1 MLENIT
7 NYKNIGDWFYLVTAA
22 LVVDFIVVLR
32 EKYPRKNPYI
42 NIKSLDDWYTKFGG
56 LAVASDILATL
67 IGIMVTRYIYTSLK
81 LNNPLYFLVILI
93 AFQLFHDLLFYTA
106 VIIPMPKGH
115 NQMID
120 VFKTYAEENGSK
132 ILVVDA
138 ILMLSTLGIGSFLK
152 MLPTH
157 YTIATGFITLY
168 SFTYI
173 LYTRS
178 PQTSS
183 GSSEPDSTG

>member
-7 NYKNIGDWFYLVTAA
+7 NYKNVGDWFYLVTAA

-32 EKYPRKNPYI
+32 EKYPRSNPYI
-42 NIKSLDDWYTKFGG
+42 NIKSLDEWYTKFGA

-81 LNNPLYFLVILI
+81 LNNPLYFLVILVC
-93 AFQLFHDLLFYTA
+93 FQILHDIFFNIF
-106 VIIPMPKGH
+106 IIKRVPKGH
-115 NQMID
+115 NEMID
-120 VFKTYAEENGSK
+120 VFKSYTDENGHK

-138 ILMLSTLGIGSFLK
+138 ILMLSTVGIGSFLK
-152 MLPTH
+152 MLPSH
-157 YTIATGFITLY
+157 YTIITAFITMY

>member
-7 NYKNIGDWFYLVTAA
+7 NYKNVGDWFYLATAA
-22 LVVDFIVVLR
+22 LVVDFIVVVR
-32 EKYPRKNPYI
+32 EKYPRSNAYI
-42 NIKSLDDWYTKFGG
+42 NVKSLDEWYTKFGSV
-56 LAVASDILATL
+56 AVASDILATL

-81 LNNPLYFLVILI
+81 LNNPLYFLAILVC
-93 AFQLFHDLLFYTA
+93 FQIFHDIFFNIF
-106 VIIPMPKGH
+106 VIKRMPKGH
-115 NQMID
+115 NEMID
-120 VFKTYAEENGSK
+120 VFKSYTQENGHK

-138 ILMLSTLGIGSFLK
+138 ILMLSSVGLGSFLK
-152 MLPTH
+152 MLPSH
-157 YTIATGFITLY
+157 YTIITAFITLY

-183 GSSEPDSTG
+183 GSSEPDSTA

>member
-7 NYKNIGDWFYLVTAA
+7 NYKNVGDWFYLATAA
-22 LVVDFIVVLR
+22 FVVDFIVVVL
-32 EKYPRKNPYI
+32 EKYPRSNTYI
-42 NIKSLDDWYTKFGG
+42 NINALDKWYTKFGG
-56 LAVASDILATL
+56 LAVASDVLSIL

-81 LNNPLYFLVILI
+81 LNNRLYFLVILVC
-93 AFQLFHDLLFYTA
+93 FQIFHDLLFYTA
-106 VIIPMPKGH
+106 VIIPIPKGH

-120 VFKTYAEENGSK
+120 VFKTYTQENGRK
-132 ILVVDA
+132 ILLVDA
-138 ILMLSTLGIGSFLK
+138 LMMLSTIGIGSFLK
-152 MLPTH
+152 MLPSH
-157 YTIATGFITLY
+157 YTIVTAFITLY

>member
-7 NYKNIGDWFYLVTAA
+7 NYKNVGDWFYLATAA
-22 LVVDFIVVLR
+22 LVVDFIFVVR
-32 EKYPRKNPYI
+32 EKYISSNNYF
-42 NIKSLDDWYTKFGG
+42 NVKSLDDWYTKFRG
-56 LAVASDILATL
+56 LAVVSDVLSIL
-67 IGIMVTRYIYTSLK
+67 IGIMVTRYIYTFLK

-93 AFQLFHDLLFYTA
+93 CFQILHDVFFNIF
-106 VIIPMPKGH
+106 IIKPMPKGH
-115 NQMID
+115 NEMID
-120 VFKTYAEENGSK
+120 VFKSYTQENGHK
-132 ILVVDA
+132 ILVADA
-138 ILMLSTLGIGSFLK
+138 IMMLLTIGIGSFLK
-152 MLPTH
+152 MLPSH
-157 YTIATGFITLY
+157 YTIATAFITMY